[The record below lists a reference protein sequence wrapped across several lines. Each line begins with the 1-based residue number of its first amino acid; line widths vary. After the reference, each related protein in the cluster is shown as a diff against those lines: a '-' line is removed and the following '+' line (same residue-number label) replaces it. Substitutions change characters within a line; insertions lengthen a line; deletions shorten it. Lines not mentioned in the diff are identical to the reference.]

1 MKRSDSPQNNSAMSR
16 MTEPARRARDAALE
30 RHRKEVR
37 LWKVS
42 SWVGFGLFVAS
53 LALWLVPRSEWSDT
67 EDCPPLQRVTV
78 VTEGFKDKD
87 GKWRSFDNGEP
98 ITVKEWKP

>member
-1 MKRSDSPQNNSAMSR
+1 MSR
-16 MTEPARRARDAALE
+16 MTEPAKRAREVALE
-30 RHRKEVR
+30 RHRREVR
-37 LWKVS
+37 SWKVS
-42 SWVGFGLFVAS
+42 SWINFCLFVAS
-53 LALWLVPRSEWSDT
+53 LVLWLVPVEGWMDPK
-67 EDCPPLQRVTV
+67 DCPPLQRVTV